1 MKGNGKRSVYL
12 LSSFLLIA
20 FCSISFAQDE
30 DVQKNDLLLEEVHK
44 WENIIKAAIEDIQK
58 YEDEIRNC
66 DNMISEAE
74 KKVWLAGRRGTVQ
87 MNETASEALS
97 KAQAERIKYIDL
109 KNSAESNKNK
119 ALIALTEAKK
129 RYMEEVNSKPMLYE
143 EPETLEAARIIKSMN
158 ALAKQLGWSADE
170 QARLDKALNGMGFDG
185 PPEVDVDH
193 IKNIWSRMSAR
204 DEDTDL
210 MKEASQGRGIG
221 SLGEV
226 NRPQT
231 ANDCAIFALATATGL
246 SYDVVANRA
255 KELISNGNW
264 RFSFERENPQKV
276 IEAGLTGGEVAMLA
290 EAFGRAEVVPSSAFA
305 KTLKEGHPVL
315 VNVVPES
322 GKNQFGHE
330 VVLIKTFQHGGEDW
344 FEMVDSNRPR
354 QRLFLSAKELFTL
367 LQEKGVAFLQEP
379 KSTSK
384 PLRQ

>member
-1 MKGNGKRSVYL
+1 MKGNRRKVVYF
-12 LSSFLLIA
+12 LSFFLFLI

-30 DVQKNDLLLEEVHK
+30 DVQKSDLLLEEVHK
-44 WENIIKAAIEDIQK
+44 WENIRQAAIEDILK
-58 YEDEIRNC
+58 YEDEIRKC
-66 DNMISEAE
+66 DNIISESE
-74 KKVWLAGRRGTVQ
+74 KKVCLADRRGTVQ
-87 MNETASEALS
+87 MSETAREALS
-97 KAQAERIKYIDL
+97 KAQAERTKYIDL

-129 RYMEEVNSKPMLYE
+129 RYIKEVDSAPMLYE
-143 EPETLEAARIIKSMN
+143 EPEVLEAARIIKSMN

-170 QARLDKALNGMGFDG
+170 QARLDKALNKLGPDG
-185 PPEVDVDH
+185 APEVDVDH
-193 IKNIWSRMSAR
+193 IKNIWSRMSVR

-210 MKEASQGRGIG
+210 MKEASQGGG
-221 SLGEV
+221 MKSLGAV
-226 NRPQT
+226 NKPQT
-231 ANDCAIFALATATGL
+231 ANDCAIFALVTATGL
-246 SYDVVANRA
+246 SYDVVAKRA

-290 EAFGRAEVVPSSAFA
+290 EAFGQALVVPSSAFA

-322 GKNQFGHE
+322 GKTRLGHE

-344 FEMVDSNRPR
+344 FEMVDSNRPQ

-367 LQEKGVAFLQEP
+367 LQEKGVAFLPEP
-379 KSTSK
+379 KATSN
-384 PLRQ
+384 PLR